1 VALNRTKIFAPN
13 LSAVAMIATAFGV
26 LEARELTFSSRART
40 KSGQILTPH
49 VRGILRWPCR
59 AHVLPHDGCGDQ
71 PIDRKT
77 AKCLKQEN
85 TMSKSRT
92 LGAAIAFAVLS
103 TAALATVPANAAVV
117 YCKTAGVPQGCVVRT
132 QPVVVA
138 PVVRPVAPIARA
150 AVVAPGATVR
160 HVGYTRVT
168 PYGVRHVGY
177 TRVRR

>member
-1 VALNRTKIFAPN
+1 
-13 LSAVAMIATAFGV
+13 
-26 LEARELTFSSRART
+26 
-40 KSGQILTPH
+40 
-49 VRGILRWPCR
+49 
-59 AHVLPHDGCGDQ
+59 
-71 PIDRKT
+71 
-77 AKCLKQEN
+77 
-85 TMSKSRT
+85 MSKSRSKSRF

-132 QPVVVA
+132 APVVVA
-138 PVVRPVAPIARA
+138 PAAPVAAATVTRA
-150 AVVAPGATVR
+150 AVVTPAATVR